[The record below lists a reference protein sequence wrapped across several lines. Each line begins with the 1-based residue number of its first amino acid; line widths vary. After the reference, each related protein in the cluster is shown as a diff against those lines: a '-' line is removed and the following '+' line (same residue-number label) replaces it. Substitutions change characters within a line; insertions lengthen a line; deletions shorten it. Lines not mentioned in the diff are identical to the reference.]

1 MTILQ
6 IEGLTKDFGGLR
18 ALDKVVLAVQ
28 PGEIFGLIGTN
39 GSGKTTMLNIITG
52 FLKPTEGHIS
62 YKGELITGLRP
73 HQIAKRG
80 MARTFQ
86 LTSLFPV
93 LTVEENVISGRHIN
107 SHSGVLRAFFST
119 KAYHKEEVKLRQE
132 AMDILKF
139 VRLQGKSEM
148 IAQNLPAAEQRI
160 LEIAIA
166 LAVKPD
172 LLLLDEPVSGMN
184 LQETARVMELIR
196 SIQQTG
202 TTLVIIEHNM
212 RVITELCSRIAVLD
226 HGVKI
231 AEGTPEEI
239 TNNNDVISVYLGKKR
254 VGNVKS

>member
-1 MTILQ
+1 MAILG
-6 IEGLTKDFGGLR
+6 IEGLTRDFGGLR
-18 ALDKVVLAVQ
+18 ALDKVDLAVQ

-39 GSGKTTMLNIITG
+39 GSGKTTMLNVITG
-52 FLKPTEGHIS
+52 FLRPTAGHIS
-62 YKGELITGLRP
+62 YKGESITGFRP

-80 MARTFQ
+80 VARTFQ

-93 LTVEENVISGRHIN
+93 LTVEENVISSMHLN
-107 SHSGVLRAFFST
+107 SHSGVLGSFFST
-119 KAYHKEEVKLRQE
+119 KAYHKAEVKLRQE

-139 VRLQGKSEM
+139 VRLYEKSGM

-160 LEIAIA
+160 LEVAIA
-166 LAVKPD
+166 LAVKPE

-196 SIQQTG
+196 LIQQTG
-202 TTLVIIEHNM
+202 TTVVIIEHNM

-231 AEGTPEEI
+231 AEGTSEEI
-239 TNNNDVISVYLGKKR
+239 INNKDVISVYLGKRR
-254 VGNVKS
+254 VGNVES